1 MPTKCDYK
9 QVNGKCNH
17 PGGRNCGDECVPTDE
32 TIANA
37 MPTCFDE
44 NEPGC
49 FAEEVDTMALAH
61 QESILMYRKDIDKFL
76 NDNPEF
82 DYSDFE
88 PLVGMV
94 MTDNRPATKTKHYH
108 PHAVTMGDSTKQRFF
123 APVDDLSNFG
133 KNKAGEPERADN
145 ITTFCCYQCLHTV
158 KWLNED
164 SRCKD
169 CTRLT
174 VEETRGG

>member
-1 MPTKCDYK
+1 MMPIKCDYK

-17 PGGRNCGDECVPTDE
+17 PGDRSCDDACVPTDE
-32 TIANA
+32 TIANS
-37 MPTCFDE
+37 MPKL
-44 NEPGC
+44 
-49 FAEEVDTMALAH
+49 AEHGKDRVTIKEITKFVD
-61 QESILMYRKDIDKFL
+61 
-76 NDNPEF
+76 DNPEF
-82 DYSDFE
+82 DISDFE
-88 PLVGMV
+88 VVPDPYLEGIIAKGVV
-94 MTDNRPATKTKHYH
+94 VTDNRPATKTKHYH

-158 KWLNED
+158 KWLNAD

-174 VEETRGG
+174 PEETRGG